1 MIELLQGS
9 SLGPLL
15 FNVIEKVQIMS
26 FFSRYHHEGQF
37 NVNVHEQLFKFG
49 PFMILNSRGSK
60 FGPFFLDLFMILNSR
75 GSKLEQRFMLIRWT
89 FMIISREKVGTFVD
103 LFMILNSRGSQFGPF
118 FLDLFY
124 DIE

>member
-49 PFMILNSRGSK
+49 PSAIQYYMTLLTYIK
-60 FGPFFLDLFMILNSR
+60 DPEKGPFSRNMI
-75 GSKLEQRFMLIRWT
+75 M
-89 FMIISREKVGTFVD
+89 KVHLMSMNCCSNLVD
-103 LFMILNSRGSQFGPF
+103 F
-118 FLDLFY
+118 
-124 DIE
+124 